1 MEKAQCRGAPGASS
15 AASSSRMARTSSGAQ
30 KTAPQRR
37 LSVAERVMCF
47 PGYIHTTRMCC
58 IHTARMCSGV
68 CRRRAATPMVP
79 APMPL
84 GKETR
89 RALHDRQ
96 SSRAASRAHRCRPCP
111 CTPGSRW
118 PPGTCAAR
126 AHSPGRARQCS
137 RLMRL
142 HVAASRAS
150 AGLRPAAPAR
160 RPRAWAH
167 QMCGLASTVRS
178 GAQMLPSLAAAPSA
192 AGAASRGAFLRARA
206 RAPRAALVWHC
217 APDFLGRAAGQPL

>member
-1 MEKAQCRGAPGASS
+1 MEKSQCRGAPGASS

-30 KTAPQRR
+30 NTAPQRR

-47 PGYIHTTRMCC
+47 PGYVHTTRMCC

-68 CRRRAATPMVP
+68 GRRRAATPMVP
-79 APMPL
+79 TPMAL
-84 GKETR
+84 GNETR

-137 RLMRL
+137 RLVRL
-142 HVAASRAS
+142 
-150 AGLRPAAPAR
+150 PAATCRCPTTSGRRSPA
-160 RPRAWAH
+160 
-167 QMCGLASTVRS
+167 
-178 GAQMLPSLAAAPSA
+178 LAAADAWCSA
-192 AGAASRGAFLRARA
+192 S
-206 RAPRAALVWHC
+206 
-217 APDFLGRAAGQPL
+217 